1 MGTNLNT
8 SGKLNKKEAGKKIA
22 ELRSQL
28 HQHNHSYYNLAESVI
43 SDKDFD
49 MLLKELEGLEKL
61 FPEFD
66 DDLSPTK
73 RPGGDPVDGFEKVKH
88 TTLMLS
94 LSNTYAE
101 NEVEEWMERV
111 GKGLEGEEVM
121 YVMELKYDGVA
132 ISLVYEEGRLVRAI
146 TRGDGETGED
156 ITANVKTIR
165 TVPLLLQKSCP
176 AKLEIRGEIFYPF
189 EDFEALNVLREE
201 AGESQF
207 ANPRNTASGSLKMKD
222 SKEVAKRKLDCMMYG
237 VIARGVAETHSD
249 AVSLAGDW
257 GFKIPARS
265 GEMISTSPDAKGVMD
280 FISHWETERHNL
292 PFAID
297 GVVIKVDRYDQQE
310 RLGLTSKSPRW
321 AISFKFE
328 TERVRTRLK
337 EITYQVGRTGA
348 VTPVANLEPIQ
359 LGGTTVKRASLH
371 NADQILRLGL
381 IDGDYVYVEKG
392 GEIIPKVVGV
402 DESER
407 AVASDL
413 FSQQSSSFPTHCL
426 ECATKLVREEG
437 EAIHY
442 CPNRLTCPP
451 QVKGRI
457 VHFISRKAM
466 NIDGLGSETVV
477 QLVEAGL
484 VVDPSSLYDL
494 KEEDLLPLDRMAK
507 KSVDKLLAG
516 IEASKSISFERVLFG
531 LGIRYVGETVAKK
544 LARSLG
550 NLDAIMRAE
559 KEVLV
564 EVDEI
569 GERIADSVILYFADE
584 GNINF
589 VRRLGEA
596 GLRLAVQ
603 EIVGAT
609 NKLDGASIVVSGVFE
624 KHDRV
629 GIKKLIEMH
638 GGKVS
643 SSISKKTSFI
653 VAGDKMGPSKKE
665 KAEKLEITILSED
678 EFLSKIA

>member
-1 MGTNLNT
+1 
-8 SGKLNKKEAGKKIA
+8 
-22 ELRSQL
+22 
-28 HQHNHSYYNLAESVI
+28 
-43 SDKDFD
+43 
-49 MLLKELEGLEKL
+49 
-61 FPEFD
+61 
-66 DDLSPTK
+66 
-73 RPGGDPVDGFEKVKH
+73 
-88 TTLMLS
+88 
-94 LSNTYAE
+94 
-101 NEVEEWMERV
+101 
-111 GKGLEGEEVM
+111 
-121 YVMELKYDGVA
+121 
-132 ISLVYEEGRLVRAI
+132 
-146 TRGDGETGED
+146 
-156 ITANVKTIR
+156 
-165 TVPLLLQKSCP
+165 
-176 AKLEIRGEIFYPF
+176 
-189 EDFEALNVLREE
+189 
-201 AGESQF
+201 
-207 ANPRNTASGSLKMKD
+207 
-222 SKEVAKRKLDCMMYG
+222 
-237 VIARGVAETHSD
+237 
-249 AVSLAGDW
+249 
-257 GFKIPARS
+257 
-265 GEMISTSPDAKGVMD
+265 MD

-407 AVASDL
+407 AVVTDL

-426 ECATKLVREEG
+426 ECATELVREEG